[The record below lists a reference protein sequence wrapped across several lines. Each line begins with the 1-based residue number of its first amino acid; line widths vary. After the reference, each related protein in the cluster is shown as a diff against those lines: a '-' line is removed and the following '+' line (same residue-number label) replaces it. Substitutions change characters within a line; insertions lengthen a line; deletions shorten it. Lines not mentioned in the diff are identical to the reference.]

1 MRKVLI
7 ILGQLRDTD
16 AEWMARAGVK
26 RMIGDGEAVIREAVN
41 GSHLYILL
49 QGSLFVVD
57 SKIGT
62 LATLGS
68 GEIVGEMSFVDN
80 APPSA
85 SVVANGD
92 CIVLVLSHAELEKWM
107 ETDPGFGM
115 RLYKALC
122 FFLADRLRGTV
133 GRLGYGDTGSLESDD
148 VLEDE
153 LDENLLDVVSVAGDR
168 FDRMLRLLATA
179 KTV

>member
-1 MRKVLI
+1 MRKVLV

-26 RMIGDGEAVIREAVN
+26 RRVDDGATVIQEGIKGD
-41 GSHLYILL
+41 HLYILL
-49 QGSLFVVD
+49 QGNLDVVD
-57 SKIGT
+57 AKIGT

-85 SVVANGD
+85 SVIARGD
-92 CIVLVLSHAELEKWM
+92 SVVLELSHAELEKRM
-107 ETDPGFGM
+107 ELDPGFGM

-133 GRLGYGDTGSLESDD
+133 SRLGYGEAGSLDSDD

-168 FDRMLRLLATA
+168 FDRMLKLLATA